1 MSAVTK
7 VIDSF
12 YNNSIGKKL
21 ANPTATAA
29 TAAAIATVSNVSK
42 DAVNCAYY
50 TIQSL
55 NNDRIPE
62 SQRKFVGA
70 LDLSNGIINVL
81 VQVLM
86 AFGIGN
92 AITSIFDRTIGKTKP
107 FSTSEP
113 YMKQRYAKLPEE
125 LRKTTTYENYV
136 KGIKPLIEKNSKMAR
151 LGFTVLT
158 VNIAMQILTKR
169 IITPLIATPLASV
182 FKKMFEDAD
191 AKKAKETKE
200 TQENHV
206 IAKAA

>member
-1 MSAVTK
+1 MSKVTK

-12 YNNSIGKKL
+12 FNSNVGKKL
-21 ANPTATAA
+21 ANPKATAA

-62 SQRKFVGA
+62 DQRKFVGA
-70 LDLSNGIINVL
+70 LDLSNGILNVAL
-81 VQVLM
+81 QVLM
-86 AFGIGN
+86 SFGIAD
-92 AITSIFDRTIGKTKP
+92 AITAIFDNKIAKTKA
-107 FSTSEP
+107 FKADDETIKKAFDKLSKELKS
-113 YMKQRYAKLPEE
+113 KQTFEDFAKGYKEHIGNN
-125 LRKTTTYENYV
+125 K
-136 KGIKPLIEKNSKMAR
+136 KMAR

-182 FKKMFEDAD
+182 FKKKFEEAD
-191 AKKAKETKE
+191 AKKAEKNQPTEKVVA
-200 TQENHV
+200 N
-206 IAKAA
+206 A

>member
-1 MSAVTK
+1 MSKVTNI
-7 VIDSF
+7 VDSF
-12 YNNSIGKKL
+12 YSGKIGNKL
-21 ANPTATAA
+21 ANPAATAA

-81 VQVLM
+81 VQILM

-92 AITSIFDRTIGKTKP
+92 AITSIFDRTIAKTKP
-107 FSTSEP
+107 FSTAEP
-113 YMKQRYAKLPEE
+113 YMKKRFDALPQE
-125 LRKTTTYENYV
+125 LKSTTTYENFV
-136 KGIKPLIEKNSKMAR
+136 KGIKPKIEKNAKYAR

-182 FKKMFEDAD
+182 FKKIFEDAD
-191 AKKAKETKE
+191 AKKAQKASQNKT
-200 TQENHV
+200 T
-206 IAKAA
+206 AKA